1 MGWSQRQSR
10 YTAANHRYIVVCFF
24 FRFTSSLFFSLLCG
38 STAILFALEFLLINT
53 STSLSTPFS
62 SFDWCHFSFVYPHA
76 HFISICHGHDL
87 VGHHEGV
94 SLLCNRPFF
103 VCLCFY
109 LAFDPAYPGFDGPNA
124 RRRLAKSDAKFVD
137 VIHTNART
145 GLSNAVGIETPL
157 GHADFYPN
165 GGSRMPGCIGFS
177 FQTSKEAPMRPIRNL
192 IWRFCLIN
200 DGF

>member
-1 MGWSQRQSR
+1 M
-10 YTAANHRYIVVCFF
+10 
-24 FRFTSSLFFSLLCG
+24 SLFFCLPSRAFHKHLSRSRSCRPSRRG
-38 STAILFALEFLLINT
+38 FLYCVT
-53 STSLSTPFS
+53 VR
-62 SFDWCHFSFVYPHA
+62 FSFV
-76 HFISICHGHDL
+76 C
-87 VGHHEGV
+87 V
-94 SLLCNRPFF
+94 
-103 VCLCFY
+103 FY

-177 FQTSKEAPMRPIRNL
+177 FQTSKKFPMRPIRNL